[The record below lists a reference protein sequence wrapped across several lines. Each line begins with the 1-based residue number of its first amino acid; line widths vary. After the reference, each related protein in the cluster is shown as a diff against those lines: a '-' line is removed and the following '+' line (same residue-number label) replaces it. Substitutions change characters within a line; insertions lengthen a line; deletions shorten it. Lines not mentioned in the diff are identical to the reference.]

1 LPYRAELRKALAQ
14 GQTKSLAEEA
24 DMKDVL
30 SIAAF
35 AINVLG
41 LVVFVNILKPDG
53 IRTAQAPSRAEHCE
67 KAHSQAQTCGSSAV
81 TAVFWNGI
89 GRCHAKPEDHW
100 LPKQESC

>member
-1 LPYRAELRKALAQ
+1 
-14 GQTKSLAEEA
+14 
-24 DMKDVL
+24 MKDVL

-35 AINVLG
+35 AINVFG

-53 IRTAQAPSRAEHCE
+53 IRTAQARPEHCE

-81 TAVFWNGI
+81 AAVFWNGI
-89 GRCHAKPEDHW
+89 GRCRAKPEDHW

>member
-1 LPYRAELRKALAQ
+1 
-14 GQTKSLAEEA
+14 
-24 DMKDVL
+24 MKDVL

-53 IRTAQAPSRAEHCE
+53 IRTAQVPSRPEHCE
-67 KAHSQAQTCGSSAV
+67 KAGSRAQTCDSSAV
-81 TAVFWNGI
+81 AAASWSGI
-89 GRCHAKPEDHW
+89 GRCRAIPEDHW